1 MICQLLGIRSFRM
14 KYFMVEGEQAKP
26 QKLILSQMKE
36 NNWRFCEK
44 RSFWIC
50 HMWKELWC
58 QDWNKRIDLFNVVYI
73 FLGEFMPLL

>member
-36 NNWRFCEK
+36 NN
-44 RSFWIC
+44 
-50 HMWKELWC
+50 
-58 QDWNKRIDLFNVVYI
+58 
-73 FLGEFMPLL
+73 